1 MRFVEINLF
10 GVHVARY
17 RSCRSPLRLVRPPV
31 LFMFAVYTI
40 VLSLIV

>member
-1 MRFVEINLF
+1 MATIGLRR
-10 GVHVARY
+10 VAVRLGW
-17 RSCRSPLRLVRPPV
+17 LRLVRPV